1 MLERIIVLKRNSF
14 FVFMLKFLPII
25 FLGGIVAI
33 WAYVS
38 FTPDIS
44 KSLCFAFFVIALG
57 YGLMDLKNNRKCLSI
72 SENGISIGIMKK
84 GKLVIEKFL
93 PAEDIM
99 FVKCDER
106 LKNIY
111 VTMKDVKRYELLK
124 YNSAH
129 MLGADKFFF
138 AKAEL
143 CRFFPSIAHEYI
155 DDEIRAY
162 IDAGTI
168 SEFLKNKVE
177 IARAQ
182 TAVLFVV
189 ELVFTAIP
197 LGLSVISI
205 AWVVVKIIYHFM
217 LIILNFVEGL
227 R

>member
-25 FLGGIVAI
+25 FLGGVVAI
-33 WAYVS
+33 WAYNAFS
-38 FTPDIS
+38 SDIS
-44 KSLCFAFFVIALG
+44 KCLSFISFVIALLF
-57 YGLMDLKNNRKCLSI
+57 GLKDLKNNRKCLSI
-72 SENGISIGIMKK
+72 SENGISIGVLKN
-84 GKLVIEKFL
+84 GKLLVERIL
-93 PAEDIM
+93 PAQDLIT
-99 FVKCDER
+99 VLCDER
-106 LKNIY
+106 FKKIY
-111 VTMKDVKRYELLK
+111 ITMKDAKRYELLK

-138 AKAEL
+138 VKAEL

-177 IARAQ
+177 IVRAQ
-182 TAVLFVV
+182 ATVLFVA
-189 ELVFTAIP
+189 ELVFAAIP
-197 LGLSVISI
+197 LGLSVISV
-205 AWVVVKIIYHFM
+205 AWVVVKIIYHLM
-217 LIILNFVEGL
+217 LVILYFVEGL

>member
-1 MLERIIVLKRNSF
+1 MLERIIELKRNSF
-14 FVFMLKFLPII
+14 FVFMLRFLPII
-25 FLGGIVAI
+25 FWGGVVSV
-33 WAYVS
+33 WAYNAFS
-38 FTPDIS
+38 SDIS
-44 KSLCFAFFVIALG
+44 KCLSFISFVIALLF
-57 YGLMDLKNNRKCLSI
+57 GLKDLKNNRKCLSI
-72 SENGISIGIMKK
+72 SENGISIGILKK

-138 AKAEL
+138 VKAEL
-143 CRFFPSIAHEYI
+143 CRFFPSFAHECI
-155 DDEIRAY
+155 DDEVKGY
-162 IDAGTI
+162 IEAGTI

-177 IARAQ
+177 TARAQ
-182 TAVLFVV
+182 AAVLFVA
-189 ELVFTAIP
+189 ELVFAAIP
-197 LGLSVISI
+197 LGLSVIAV
-205 AWVVVKIIYHFM
+205 AWVVVKIIYHLM
-217 LIILNFVEGL
+217 LVILYFVEGL

>member
-33 WAYVS
+33 WAYNS
-38 FTPDIS
+38 FDSDIS
-44 KSLCFAFFVIALG
+44 KCLCFAFFVVALG
-57 YGLMDLKNNRKCLSI
+57 AGLVDLKNNRRSLSF
-72 SENGISIGIMKK
+72 SEDGISVGVLKK
-84 GKLVIEKFL
+84 GKLLVERFL
-93 PAEDIM
+93 PAQEIIT
-99 FVKCDER
+99 VSCDER
-106 LKNIY
+106 SKKIY
-111 VTMKDVKRYELLK
+111 ITMKNAKRYELLK

-138 AKAEL
+138 VKAEL

-155 DDEIRAY
+155 EDEVRAY

-177 IARAQ
+177 VARAQ
-182 TAVLFVV
+182 AVVLFVA
-189 ELVFTAIP
+189 ELIFAAIP

-205 AWVVVKIIYHFM
+205 AWVMVKIIYHFM
-217 LIILNFVEGL
+217 LIILYFVEGL